1 MRRTER
7 FPVEMAVT
15 WTRAGRAI
23 HCTAVDVNEH
33 GMFLRT
39 DEIIEHGAL
48 MHIVV
53 ALPTRALEMF
63 VSARYVGRT
72 ASGQGIG
79 CEIFLIDDVSRHHWV
94 EFYESLAAQ
103 YARARSST
111 AMGG

>member
-1 MRRTER
+1 MS
-7 FPVEMAVT
+7 VT

-23 HCTAVDVNEH
+23 ACEAVDVNEH

-39 DEIIEHGAL
+39 DEIVEHGAL
-48 MHIVV
+48 MHVAV
-53 ALPTRALEMF
+53 ALPDRMLEMF

-94 EFYESLAAQ
+94 AFYEELAAS
-103 YARARSST
+103 YARARRSS